1 MDEKILMV
9 EGSNIS
15 EISRKKWA
23 HEIQEHV
30 TRQIKS
36 ALNFMSEDHHK
47 VRNFVVEE
55 LPRLGKKLP
64 PEIIAENV
72 GLAVDDVNRILEE
85 LEKHLTFLFR
95 NEQGDVVWAY
105 PVTVDITPHRAIF
118 STGEKINA
126 A

>member
-23 HEIQEHV
+23 NEIQRHITKE
-30 TRQIKS
+30 IKS
-36 ALNFMSEDHHK
+36 ELEFMSEDHHV
-47 VRNFVVEE
+47 VRNFVV
-55 LPRLGKKLP
+55 KKLP
-64 PEIIAENV
+64 RAGQPLPPENIAENV
-72 GLAVDDVNRILEE
+72 NLSVDDVNRILNE

-95 NEQGDVVWAY
+95 NDQGAVAWAY
-105 PVTVDITPHRAIF
+105 PVTVDITPHRAVF

>member
-23 HEIQEHV
+23 YEIQGHV
-30 TRQIKS
+30 TKEIKT
-36 ALNFMSEDHHK
+36 ALDFMSEDHHK

-55 LPRLGKKLP
+55 LPRLGKTLP
-64 PEIIAENV
+64 AEIIAENV
-72 GLAVDDVNRILEE
+72 DLAVDDVNRILEE

-95 NEQGDVVWAY
+95 NEQGAVVWAY

>member
-1 MDEKILMV
+1 MDEKILIL
-9 EGSNIS
+9 EGSTIS

-23 HEIQEHV
+23 HEIQGHV
-30 TRQIKS
+30 SKEIKT
-36 ALNFMSEDHHK
+36 ALDFMSEDHHK

-55 LPRLGKKLP
+55 LPRLGKTLP

-72 GLAVDDVNRILEE
+72 DLAVDDVNRILEE

-95 NEQGDVVWAY
+95 NDQGAVAWAY
-105 PVTVDITPHRAIF
+105 PITVDITPHRAVF